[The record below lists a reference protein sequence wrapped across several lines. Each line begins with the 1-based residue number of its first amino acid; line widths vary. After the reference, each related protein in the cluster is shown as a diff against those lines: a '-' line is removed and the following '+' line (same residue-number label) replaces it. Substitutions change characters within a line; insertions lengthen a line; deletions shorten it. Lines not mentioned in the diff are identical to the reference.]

1 MSFSDYDKTTRPKVA
16 NEDLEQSKFKKTAS
30 NKIAVRVGN
39 EADDPLHV
47 AVTEGVGEL
56 DLLVFDDASSVSKNT
71 ETKIIEYVVPPTK
84 KLNLDKI
91 TCSGENVGKYTV
103 KLDGNT
109 LKVLRTYYGGE
120 LNAIFEFKSFEISA
134 GSTIEVFIE
143 HFLNDNAST
152 HEATIEG
159 KIV

>member
-56 DLLVFDDASSVSKNT
+56 DLLVFDDAASVSKNT
-71 ETKIIEYVVPPTK
+71 ETKIIV
-84 KLNLDKI
+84 
-91 TCSGENVGKYTV
+91 
-103 KLDGNT
+103 
-109 LKVLRTYYGGE
+109 
-120 LNAIFEFKSFEISA
+120 
-134 GSTIEVFIE
+134 
-143 HFLNDNAST
+143 
-152 HEATIEG
+152 
-159 KIV
+159 